1 MSRAMTEHLRLRIEP
16 SKDSFTFVNF
26 SKVNSGGLI
35 KDQED
40 NKLFLTLV
48 DREVFYDHV
57 QVSRDHTTYI
67 RLGDDPGFIAVSH
80 CGYEHEDYEETDEYG
95 VYRHKWGDA
104 NTKDGRSLNVSR
116 HDIADILECAERMGS
131 VYLSLPRYNVRQ
143 SRQPDPQQLVTKT
156 CLKT

>member
-67 RLGDDPGFIAVSH
+67 RLA
-80 CGYEHEDYEETDEYG
+80 DEYG